1 MNMRIRVLVWWAVA
15 AAALWSCQ
23 ELPPVNE
30 PQEEVKE
37 PEEEP
42 GLPGIEDTSAP
53 GLISA
58 EIPSGVQ
65 SKVSLEASDA
75 PGLALAWEAG
85 DCLRIIGTSAGK
97 FDIVEEGMTPSKA
110 GFTGTPVSGSSFT
123 VLYPGTYE
131 SEAAW
136 ENRSY
141 AGQKQTGNG
150 STSHLF
156 WEARLT
162 GLSSYSSLIFD
173 GDGFSQN
180 GVVKFTFGLPERF
193 ESLEK
198 LSLTAPEAVFPTT
211 NKADG
216 PKAATLSL
224 DLENFSFADDFR
236 TVSAYMMASAAP
248 VILPEG
254 SEYTVSLSGPG
265 GQEEQIVKTAPEGG
279 LQIGGGVVTVISLD
293 AQDLQ
298 EPLFWKGSGTKNDPY
313 QIKTLEHLQ
322 NIHYS
327 KMSSSGFIPAGD
339 ALVYYELVEDIEVGE
354 WSMVNTGSSN
364 SYKFSF
370 DGKGHTLRG
379 FSSTATGASFF
390 GYMDGC
396 TVKDLVFDT
405 VTLSND
411 LQSSSKNGVATVS
424 YYAINSTIDN
434 VDVNNVTLTV
444 TQGQDN
450 NDQGTGAI
458 AGRIADNTTVSG
470 CDVTGLTITGS
481 SPATRFGGI
490 VGVTTGASTRVIR
503 NCTVTNFSI
512 NASASKYVGGIAGRN
527 SANTGTGIEGCVVT
541 QGPEPWTGIFG
552 LSSIGGIIGESGGVI
567 EITSCKA
574 SCSLKTPA
582 TPGSNPQAFVGG
594 IAGKLNGSIKKSVP
608 SVSISYTS
616 NRQKALGG
624 LVGGSSGAMT
634 IQESCY
640 DGGTVNG
647 MSQLGG
653 LVGQC
658 GHDLTLENC
667 YSAGT
672 LTVYDG
678 YYGGLVGYVS
688 AAVTVI
694 VNNSYSVMTVA
705 NTHNGSNNAL
715 GGLIGGTDKVAAV
728 WNVSGLL
735 AWNES
740 ISINTSTQT
749 DGVII
754 GQIHPSG
761 GTGATSFTNCWY
773 RNDLSYTKA
782 STARTPGNDADCTL
796 ADTRR
801 YDGKRAASGV
811 SCSAKATELG
821 WSADVW
827 SLDGEYPALKNLE
840 Q

>member
-1 MNMRIRVLVWWAVA
+1 MRLRVLVWWIA
-15 AAALWSCQ
+15 AAAVLWSCQ

-30 PQEEVKE
+30 PEEEVQE

-42 GLPGIEDTSAP
+42 GLPQIEDTSAP

-58 EIPSGVQ
+58 EIPSAVQ
-65 SKVSLEASDA
+65 TKVSLEASDA

-85 DCLRIIGTSAGK
+85 DCLRIIGTSAEK
-97 FDIVEEGMTPSKA
+97 FDIVEEGMTPSRA
-110 GFTGTPVSGSSFT
+110 GFKGNPVNGSSFT

-131 SEAAW
+131 SEADW

-141 AGQKQTGNG
+141 TGQKQSGNG
-150 STSHLF
+150 TTSHLF
-156 WEARLT
+156 WEARLK
-162 GLSSYSSLIFD
+162 GLASYSSLIFG
-173 GDGFSQN
+173 GDGFSEN
-180 GVVKFTFGLPERF
+180 GVVKFSFVLPERF

-198 LSLTAPEAVFPTT
+198 LSLTVPEAIFPTT

-224 DLENFSFADDFR
+224 DLEDLTLADDSR
-236 TVSAYMMASAAP
+236 QVSAYMMVSAVP
-248 VILPEG
+248 VILQEG
-254 SEYTVSLSGPG
+254 SEYTVTLGGPG
-265 GQEEQIVKTAPEGG
+265 GQEEQIVKTVPEGG
-279 LQIGGGVVTVISLD
+279 LQIGGGVVTVIGLD

-298 EPLFWKGSGTKNDPY
+298 EPLFWRGTGTYSDPY
-313 QIKTLEHLQ
+313 EIKTLEHLQ

-327 KMSSSGFIPAGD
+327 KMSSSGFVPSGD
-339 ALVYYELVEDIEVGE
+339 AVVYFKLIEDISVGE

-364 SYKFSF
+364 AYKFCF
-370 DGKGHTLRG
+370 DGDGHTLSN
-379 FSSTATGASFF
+379 FSSAATGASFF

-411 LQSSSKNGVATVS
+411 VQSSSKNGVATVS

-470 CDVTGLTITGS
+470 CNVTGLTITGS

-490 VGVTTGASTRVIR
+490 VGVTTGGSTRLIKE
-503 NCTVTNFSI
+503 CTVTDFSI
-512 NASASKYVGGIAGRN
+512 TASESKHLGGIVGRN
-527 SANTGTGIEGCVVT
+527 SAGTGTSIEGCTVT
-541 QGPEPWTGIFG
+541 GGSLFG

-567 EITSCKA
+567 EITGCKA
-574 SCSLKTPA
+574 SGDLKTPA
-582 TPGSNPQAFVGG
+582 TPGQNPQAFVGG
-594 IAGKLNGSIKKSVP
+594 IAGKLNGSIKQSAS
-608 SVSISYTS
+608 SVSISYTN

-624 LVGGSSGAMT
+624 LVGGSAGAIT
-634 IQESCY
+634 VQESY
-640 DGGTVNG
+640 YNGGTVNG

-678 YYGGLVGYVS
+678 YYGGLIGYIS
-688 AAVTVI
+688 AAVTVK
-694 VNNSYSVMTVA
+694 VSNSYSVMDVG

-715 GGLIGGTDKVAAV
+715 GGLIGGSDKGDAV
-728 WNVSGLL
+728 WDVTGLL
-735 AWNES
+735 AWNNS
-740 ISINTSTQT
+740 ITINTSTQT

-754 GQIHPSG
+754 GQIHPNG
-761 GTGATSFTNCWY
+761 GAGSTSVTNCWY

-782 STARTPGNDADCTL
+782 SAARTPGNDPDCTT
-796 ADTRR
+796 ANTQR
-801 YDGKRAASGV
+801 YDGKRADSGV
-811 SCSAKATELG
+811 SCSAKAAEAG
-821 WSADVW
+821 WDTGVW
-827 SLDGEYPALKNLE
+827 DLSGDYPQLKWLE